1 MTLKDFFD
9 EALVKGESLKAELL
23 SEIARSRLLRDFSQ
37 SDIFARA
44 VSTVVKT
51 KDEVSRFI
59 RENVK
64 TVMSVMDV
72 PSRHELETL
81 QRRLDQLD
89 RTVEKVGKKAIT
101 IRSLKRIGMKKA
113 ARKKR

>member
-1 MTLKDFFD
+1 MTLKDFLE
-9 EALVKGESLKAELL
+9 EALVKGESLKSEFL

-37 SDIFARA
+37 SDLFARA
-44 VSTVVKT
+44 VSTVIKT

-59 RENVK
+59 RDHVK

-72 PSRHELETL
+72 PSRSELETL

-89 RTVEKVGKKAIT
+89 RSVEKVGKKAIT
-101 IRSLKRIGMKKA
+101 IRSLRKIGMKKA

>member
-9 EALVKGESLKAELL
+9 EALVKGETLKAELL

-37 SDIFARA
+37 SDLFARA

-59 RENVK
+59 REHVK

-72 PSRHELETL
+72 PSRSEIATLEK
-81 QRRLDQLD
+81 RLDQLD
-89 RTVEKVGKKAIT
+89 RAVDKVGKKAIT
-101 IRSLKRIGMKKA
+101 IRSLGKIRMKKA
-113 ARKKR
+113 AKKKR